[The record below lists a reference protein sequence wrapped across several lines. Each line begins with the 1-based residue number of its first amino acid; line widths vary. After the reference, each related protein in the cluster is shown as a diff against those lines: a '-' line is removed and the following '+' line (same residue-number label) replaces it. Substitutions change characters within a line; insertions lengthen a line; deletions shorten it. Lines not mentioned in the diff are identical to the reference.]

1 MTARSCVPCA
11 AHMASPA
18 TGCECGYH
26 TRTALKLPALH
37 WVIVGGESG
46 PNARPM
52 HPEWARSLRDQ
63 CVSAGVPFFFK
74 QWGEWVE
81 LNAGPPPHDV
91 VSMDDEAGQVMATAC
106 DGFISL
112 TGDFVRDM
120 ASAATDEPYRGLERV
135 GKKAAG
141 RLLDGRT
148 WDEVP
153 K

>member
-1 MTARSCVPCA
+1 MSETKKD
-11 AHMASPA
+11 
-18 TGCECGYH
+18 CELGQ
-26 TRTALKLPALH
+26 L
-37 WVIVGGESG
+37 
-46 PNARPM
+46 
-52 HPEWARSLRDQ
+52 ARSLRDQ

-120 ASAATDEPYRGLERV
+120 ASAATDEPYRGLEHV